1 MKLTRCPC
9 CHANITLDA
18 LIADDAGRDL
28 LAEVAK
34 LPDFVARPMMS
45 YLTLFRPAKSDL
57 SNSRALRIL
66 LEVTQEFRADHLLAS
81 SLVEC
86 VNKLREKRLLHND
99 SKPLANHNYLKQV
112 YKTIAVRNNVHVND
126 HAHKPSEQAET
137 QKPDDSAWYYQQ
149 AERMQ
154 RLGQDPLGGSS
165 AIAKRLRELNWSPK

>member
-9 CHANITLDA
+9 CHANIYLDA

-57 SNSRALRIL
+57 SNSRAVRLLR
-66 LEVTQEFRADHLLAS
+66 EVTDEYRCDHLLAS
-81 SLVEC
+81 ALIEC
-86 VNKLREKRLLHND
+86 VAKLREKRLQFND

-112 YKTIAVRNNVHVND
+112 YKTTAVRNNVSVES
-126 HAHKPSEQAET
+126 PSKTGSKQEMPTVDNTAWYLEQA
-137 QKPDDSAWYYQQ
+137 A
-149 AERMQ
+149 RMKK
-154 RLGQDPLGGSS
+154 LGQDPLGERS
-165 AIAKRLRELNWSPK
+165 AIAAKLRELNWKPE